1 MKPMSLPGCSLFLAL
16 SAAALLPRFGLGAE
30 KPDVGAVIVAPARVA
45 AGSRAAVSVEMT
57 LGKNWHVN
65 SHSPSEKYLIPTDL
79 TLTSSVGT
87 LSPTRYPKDVEKR
100 FSFADK
106 PLRVYEGTVRFETD
120 LEVPAG
126 ASDKISM
133 GGTLSYQACNDQQ
146 CFAPARIP
154 LEASI
159 VISSTGGDR

>member
-1 MKPMSLPGCSLFLAL
+1 MKQMSLPCRSLFLAFP
-16 SAAALLPRFGLGAE
+16 AAALLSRFGLGAE
-30 KPDVGAVIVAPARVA
+30 RPDVRAAIVSPARVA
-45 AGSRAAVSVEMT
+45 AGSRATVSVEMT

-87 LSPTRYPKDVEKR
+87 LSPIRYPKDVEKR
-100 FSFADK
+100 FAFADK

-126 ASDKISM
+126 ASDKISIAA
-133 GGTLSYQACNDQQ
+133 TLSYQACNDQQ
-146 CFAPARIP
+146 CFAPAKLP
-154 LEASI
+154 LKASI
-159 VISSTGGDR
+159 VISSTGDDR

>member
-1 MKPMSLPGCSLFLAL
+1 MKRMSLPYRSLLLAL
-16 SAAALLPRFGLGAE
+16 SAAALPSRVGLGADS
-30 KPDVGAVIVAPARVA
+30 PDVRAAIISPARVA
-45 AGSRAAVSVEMT
+45 AGSRASVSVEMT

-87 LSPTRYPKDVEKR
+87 LSPIRYPKDVEKR

-126 ASDKISM
+126 ASDKISIA
-133 GGTLSYQACNDQQ
+133 GTLSYQACNDQQ
-146 CFAPARIP
+146 CFAPARLP

-159 VISSTGGDR
+159 VISPTGGDR